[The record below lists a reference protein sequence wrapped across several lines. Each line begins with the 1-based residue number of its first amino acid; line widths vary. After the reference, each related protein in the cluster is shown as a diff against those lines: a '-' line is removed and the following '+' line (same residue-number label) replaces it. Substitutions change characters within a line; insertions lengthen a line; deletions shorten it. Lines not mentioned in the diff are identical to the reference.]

1 MSDEI
6 LQEASKNATDIQIL
20 KVVVGNHANVKIDCS
35 EIWVNVEIYES
46 IYNNILTGSITINDS
61 INMIRNAPIIGK
73 ETLEIT
79 FKTPSTEPIIKKFA
93 VYDMS
98 VKQRIPGKQDVIYTL
113 QFASI
118 QYLLDYRRKVSRA
131 YKNTKISKIA
141 EKVFEDYLFDF
152 SAEDEEVENAKIE
165 STSDTGSPTTLV
177 IPNWTPLQTMNWL
190 ASKAEY
196 YGNCDYMFYETMEGF
211 FFTPLS
217 LLKTKNPVTTYQYTS
232 EPVKEEATKNLDKE
246 MRKITSYVEVQNGCN
261 KSEMEMEGVFTSLGI
276 SYDITFK
283 KIQYNIFSYIKD
295 YQDPNTISLS
305 SQPILPLTTVKKIAP
320 QSKLQYFQKAS
331 FSHNKIK
338 NQYDVFNS
346 QRRKSHLLKNN
357 AKVLK
362 LEFPGDS
369 RRRVGQVI
377 NVEITSPEF
386 LKSKDDASILDG
398 HLSGKYLITAVGH
411 HISKNDGYFM
421 GIEVVR
427 DSFEE
432 AYPDEVTIG
441 NGS

>member
-1 MSDEI
+1 M
-6 LQEASKNATDIQIL
+6 
-20 KVVVGNHANVKIDCS
+20 GNHADVKIDCS

-141 EKVFEDYLFDF
+141 ERVFDDYLFDF

-165 STSDTGSPTTLV
+165 ATSDTGNPTTVV

-217 LLKTKNPVTTYQYTS
+217 LLKTKNH
-232 EPVKEEATKNLDKE
+232 KNYNSAGVLHIVAE
-246 MRKITSYVEVQNGCN
+246 SRKRCGRDQR
-261 KSEMEMEGVFTSLGI
+261 
-276 SYDITFK
+276 YD
-283 KIQYNIFSYIKD
+283 YG
-295 YQDPNTISLS
+295 SLS
-305 SQPILPLTTVKKIAP
+305 IDQFLLALLMVK
-320 QSKLQYFQKAS
+320 
-331 FSHNKIK
+331 H
-338 NQYDVFNS
+338 DVHF
-346 QRRKSHLLKNN
+346 
-357 AKVLK
+357 
-362 LEFPGDS
+362 GW
-369 RRRVGQVI
+369 G
-377 NVEITSPEF
+377 
-386 LKSKDDASILDG
+386 
-398 HLSGKYLITAVGH
+398 
-411 HISKNDGYFM
+411 
-421 GIEVVR
+421 
-427 DSFEE
+427 
-432 AYPDEVTIG
+432 
-441 NGS
+441 